1 MYRLVLNEN
10 SALNYNLL
18 LVPMANTPK
27 TGPIAKNQYIKSVL
41 VFWYNELNPCML
53 IMVIANPTQFTTV
66 KAVPLFFS
74 GVLWATKV
82 VNNGESAMTT
92 MPQKNRKSTNK
103 SSLAM
108 KNRSGVSTQQIPEST
123 RE

>member
-1 MYRLVLNEN
+1 
-10 SALNYNLL
+10 
-18 LVPMANTPK
+18 
-27 TGPIAKNQYIKSVL
+27 
-41 VFWYNELNPCML
+41 ML

-103 SSLAM
+103 SSLALT
-108 KNRSGVSTQQIPEST
+108 NRSGVSTQQIPEST